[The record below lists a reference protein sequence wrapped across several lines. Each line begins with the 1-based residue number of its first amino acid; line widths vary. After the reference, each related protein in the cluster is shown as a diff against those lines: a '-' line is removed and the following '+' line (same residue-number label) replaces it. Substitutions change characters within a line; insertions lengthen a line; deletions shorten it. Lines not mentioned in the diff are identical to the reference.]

1 MYELWVLLIVLAV
14 GCILSGPL
22 ALIISIIALNRSKAR
37 YREPPER
44 AERVVPERVER
55 VVKAEEAAR
64 PAPVPEKSVEL
75 AKEEPPAE
83 VVAAAGAE
91 AVKKAK
97 ETLFK
102 AAAEA
107 IKEKEKAVV
116 PRKTGT
122 FEERIGTKW
131 ILVGGIIAVIFSAG
145 FFLKYA
151 YDNEWIGPLGRVVIA
166 AIGGLFALVLGE
178 VTRRRGYGIVAKGV
192 TALGFV
198 LLYLAV
204 FAAYP
209 YYDLISPTWA
219 YILAILVTAAA
230 MLCAVGLNDL
240 LIAFLSLLGG
250 FLTPVIVSTG
260 ENRPMALFSYA
271 LILGVGAIL
280 CAYYRKWR
288 VVNLLAF
295 LGTFGLYTAWFEKFY
310 WPEMVKGAEGALEQM
325 PKQMPIALGWLGAFF
340 GVYLVL
346 PMLYELVKKVK
357 AHKEDVLLVLANAA
371 VVFYYLWAILA
382 KEYRQEYRVELTFC
396 ALGLCAAHL
405 VMTAVVARRCKED
418 LNLRIALLAIGLF
431 FLTIAIPLYLEMHAR
446 AMAMAWAVEG
456 VILMVIGL
464 RYRSIC
470 TQVGGV
476 VAILLSFG
484 QLLEQL
490 PMHNRAFDLVFNPA
504 FGTWCFVV
512 GALLVCYLVYRMNST
527 LAEDLRRLITGVLY
541 VVALLLLM
549 AAVVMEWSCH
559 CDYNLVNIVANP
571 DNYFLKGMVIIFAA
585 FLLLFIIRPICPRGT
600 LCKIL
605 ATILAGVGAVFT
617 MVVFTEFYK
626 SSFRIFANVEF
637 GRVAIFVAA
646 LFAAAAL
653 LRMEREKDQ
662 SAPKLAT
669 AFALAGIFVLWVLLT
684 EEIYLYWY
692 CRDRFAERIV
702 NWRFLS
708 HMYISIMW
716 AVYGAVL
723 MIVGFWRKSG
733 MLRYIA
739 LGLFALLLAKVFIW
753 DTRTVKSV
761 YRIAAFLATG
771 VTLVGVSYLY
781 QFLKKKGFF
790 EAMLAEKNLSK

>member
-14 GCILSGPL
+14 GSIACGPI
-22 ALIISIIALNRSKAR
+22 ALIISIIALNRAKAR
-37 YREPPER
+37 YRVP
-44 AERVVPERVER
+44 PERVER
-55 VVKAEEAAR
+55 IVKAEEAAR
-64 PAPVPEKSVEL
+64 LEPVPEKSIEFT
-75 AKEEPPAE
+75 KEERP
-83 VVAAAGAE
+83 AE
-91 AVKKAK
+91 AVRAAGIEETKKDK
-97 ETLFK
+97 EELLK
-102 AAAEA
+102 IAAIA
-107 IKEKEKAVV
+107 IKEKEKAIFA
-116 PRKTGT
+116 RKAGT

-131 ILVGGIIAVIFSAG
+131 ILIAGVIAVFVGVG

-151 YDNEWIGPLGRVVIA
+151 YDNKWIGELGRVVIT
-166 AIGGLFALVLGE
+166 AIGGLVALVIGE

-192 TALGFV
+192 TALGFAI
-198 LLYLAV
+198 LYAAV
-204 FAAYP
+204 FSAYR
-209 YYDLISPTWA
+209 YYELIEVTPA
-219 YILAILVTAAA
+219 FFLAILVTVAA
-230 MLCAVGLNDL
+230 MLCAVGLNEL

-260 ENRPMALFSYA
+260 ENRPMPLFTYV
-271 LILGVGAIL
+271 LILGVGAML

-288 VVNLLAF
+288 AVNLLAF
-295 LGTFGLYTAWFEKFY
+295 VGTFALYTAWFEKFY
-310 WPEMVKGAEGALEQM
+310 RPEMVKGAEAVLEQM

-371 VVFYYLWAILA
+371 VVFYYLWTILA
-382 KEYRQEYRVELTFC
+382 KEYRQDYRVELTFC

-405 VMTAVVARRCKED
+405 VMTAAVTRRCKED
-418 LNLRIALLAIGLF
+418 RNLRLALLAIGLF

-456 VILMVIGL
+456 VILMIIGL
-464 RYRSIC
+464 RYRSLW
-470 TQVGGV
+470 TQIGGV
-476 VAILLSFG
+476 VALLLSFG

-490 PMHNRAFDLVFNPA
+490 PMHKGAFDLVFNPA
-504 FGTWCFVV
+504 FGTWCFVA
-512 GALLVCYLVYRMNST
+512 GALLSSYLVYRMNST
-527 LAEDLRRLITGVLY
+527 LAEDSRRLITGVLY
-541 VVALLLLM
+541 GAALLLLM
-549 AAVVMEWSCH
+549 AAVIMEWSCH
-559 CDYNLVNIVANP
+559 CDYNLVNIVADS
-571 DNYFLKGMVIIFAA
+571 DNYFLKGMVTILSV

-600 LCKIL
+600 VCKVLAAIL
-605 ATILAGVGAVFT
+605 AVVGSIFT

-626 SSFRIFANVEF
+626 SSFRIFANLEF

-646 LFAAAAL
+646 LFVASLL
-653 LRMEREKDQ
+653 LRTKHEKGGYGR
-662 SAPKLAT
+662 KFAT

-692 CRDRFAERIV
+692 CRNRFAERIV

-723 MIVGFWRKSG
+723 MMVGFWRKNG

-771 VTLVGVSYLY
+771 ITLVGVSYLY

-790 EAMLAEKNLSK
+790 EAMLAEKNVSK